1 MAADTANPPF
11 ARLGGKKRFLILPLD
26 LLLVGTAFH
35 LAGAF
40 RFDGFNPASWGPSF
54 PGWPEYLRIL
64 GLVLLTKGTLFT
76 VVGLYRS
83 LWAYASLHDLFS
95 ILKATLAATVAAVV
109 VLLMYNRLA
118 GISRSVLILD
128 GILLFLFLCFRSFS
142 WRIFRDILYV
152 RFTHHGRRTLL
163 IGAGL
168 GANRLIAEFRAD
180 PAHERVVVGI
190 LDTDRDK
197 VGASLQGVPVLG
209 TLERLRGC
217 LDELRADE
225 VIITLELAGTRVR
238 DTYRTCEEMGIHCR
252 RLPPLGE
259 LLSRPEIGRAVRDIS
274 LEDLLGRE
282 VVRLETE
289 NIFKALH
296 NRTIL
301 ISGAGGSIGSE
312 VCRQLLRYRPA
323 AMILLDN
330 AETPLYEIDHEVRNV
345 RGDGEPRPQ
354 VVSVIGDVRDQ
365 AQMTRILAEHDV
377 HTIFHCAAYKHVPM
391 MELNPAQAVLN
402 NVIGTVVLS
411 TAARDAGVERF
422 VMISTDKAVNPV
434 NIMGATKRIAEIY
447 IQNLSRLAD
456 TKFIT
461 VRFGNV
467 LGSNGSV
474 IPLFSKQI
482 AAGGPVTVTHPEI
495 IRYFMTIEEAAGLV
509 IEAGVIGKGGE
520 IFILDMGEPV
530 KIKDMA
536 EDMIRFA
543 GLVPHQD
550 IEIRY
555 VGLRPGEKLFEEL
568 LLEGEGIQPT
578 HHKKIHI
585 AMSRN
590 VNLADFLERIHELRR
605 ASEGDDRASVDEI
618 IARILPEYRPVY
630 SLSARS
636 PKEQQSKSKT
646 SDEIEG
652 RSSKHS

>member
-1 MAADTANPPF
+1 MAADSTPNPPF

-26 LLLVGTAFH
+26 LVLAAGSFY

-54 PGWPEYLRIL
+54 PGWAEYLRIL
-64 GLVLLTKGTLFT
+64 GIVLVAKAGLFT
-76 VVGLYRS
+76 FTGLYRS

-95 ILKATLAATVAAVV
+95 ILKANLAASVTAVIA
-109 VLLMYNRLA
+109 LLLYNRLE

-128 GILLFLFLCFRSFS
+128 CILLFLFLCFRSFS

-152 RFTHHGRRTLL
+152 RFTKHGRRTLL

-168 GANRLIAEFRAD
+168 GANRLVAEFRAD
-180 PAHERVVVGI
+180 RTHERVVVGI
-190 LDTDRDK
+190 LDADNDK

-209 TLERLRGC
+209 TIDHLRRC
-217 LDELRADE
+217 LDELRVDE
-225 VIITLELAGTRVR
+225 VIITLELPGNRVR
-238 DTYRTCEEMGIHCR
+238 DTYRTCEEAGIPCR

-289 NIFKALH
+289 NIFQALH

-330 AETPLYEIDHEVRNV
+330 AETPLYEIDHEVRNT
-345 RGDGEPRPQ
+345 RAAGEPLPQ
-354 VVSVIGDVRDQ
+354 VVSIIGDVRDP
-365 AQMTRILAEHDV
+365 AHMGRILADHDV
-377 HTIFHCAAYKHVPM
+377 HTVFHCAAYKHVPM

-474 IPLFSKQI
+474 IPLFTRQI

-509 IEAGVIGKGGE
+509 IEAGVMGKGGE

-530 KIKDMA
+530 KIKDLA

-543 GLVPHQD
+543 GLVPHED
-550 IEIRY
+550 IQIRY

-568 LLEGEGIQPT
+568 LLDGEGIQPT

-585 AMSRN
+585 AMGRN
-590 VNLADFLERIHELRR
+590 VNLAAFLERIHELRR
-605 ASEGDDRASVDEI
+605 AAENDNRASVDEI
-618 IARILPEYRPVY
+618 IGRILPEYRPVY
-630 SLSARS
+630 SLSMPPTRENKLE
-636 PKEQQSKSKT
+636 PKMT
-646 SDEIEG
+646 DGIEG
-652 RSSKHS
+652 RGY